1 MATISRQ
8 CRVARY
14 HRRLAAHGLVR
25 FEVIGR
31 KSDRD
36 LIRTLAK
43 HLAGNDAVATDT
55 RAAVTQALGGEST
68 PDKLS
73 GPNDSGSNSPRVT
86 VRRGPSGPQM

>member
-14 HRRLAAHGLVR
+14 HRRLAVHGLVR

-43 HLAGNDAVATDT
+43 RLAGNNAAATDA
-55 RAAVTQALGGEST
+55 RAVMTQVLGDDSVPER
-68 PDKLS
+68 LS
-73 GPNDSGSNSPRVT
+73 GPNDSGSSSPRVT